1 MDFGWAILRISDL
14 TPEHLKHLDST
25 REIFLFRKLSY
36 EPVQLTTGPL
46 SFSDPVLSK
55 DGKKL
60 FVMGQQTR
68 GELVRYDAKSRQF
81 LPFLAGIS
89 ASEAD
94 FSRDGQWVT
103 YVTLPEN
110 TLWRSKADGSERLQL
125 TYPPMEAE
133 LPRWSPDGTRIVF
146 TGLRPGKARKI
157 YLISAAGGNAQ
168 ELMQAERTEADPT
181 WSPDGN

>member
-1 MDFGWAILRISDL
+1 
-14 TPEHLKHLDST
+14 
-25 REIFLFRKLSY
+25 
-36 EPVQLTTGPL
+36 
-46 SFSDPVLSK
+46 
-55 DGKKL
+55 
-60 FVMGQQTR
+60 VMGQQTR

-94 FSRDGQWVT
+94 FSRDGHLVT
-103 YVTLPEN
+103 YVTFPEN
-110 TLWRSKADGSERLQL
+110 TLWRSRADGSDRLQL

-157 YLISAAGGNAQ
+157 YLISPAGGTAQ
-168 ELMQAERTEADPT
+168 ELMQEERTEAGPT
-181 WSPDGN
+181 WSPDGNSPSFGRRPFPAVGSAGPVNSKILTLRSNDASTVHP